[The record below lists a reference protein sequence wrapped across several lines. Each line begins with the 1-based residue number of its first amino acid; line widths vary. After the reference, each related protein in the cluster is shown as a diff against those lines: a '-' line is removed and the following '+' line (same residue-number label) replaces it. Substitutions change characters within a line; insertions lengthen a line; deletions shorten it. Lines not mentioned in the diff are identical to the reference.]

1 MGVININMISII
13 AVIAKNRAIGY
24 QNKLLYNI
32 PDDMEHFRNITTG
45 HTVIMGQ
52 KTYESIG
59 RPLPKRVNIVISND
73 PNFTANGCLVVHS
86 IDEAVNLAKEKEKQE
101 IFIIGG
107 GMIYK
112 QFMPLADK
120 LYLTIVDDEPIEADT
135 FFPNYTQSTKVI
147 KQEDHEYQGLKFK
160 FVELIKHE

>member
-1 MGVININMISII
+1 MISII
-13 AVIAKNRAIGY
+13 CIIAKNRAIGY
-24 QNKLLYNI
+24 RNKLLYNI
-32 PDDMEHFRNITTG
+32 PEDMEHFRKITVG

-59 RPLPKRVNIVISND
+59 RPLPERINIIISNE
-73 PNFTANGCLVVHS
+73 PNFTATGSLVSHS
-86 IDEAVNLAKEKEKQE
+86 IEQALKLAGGEEKQE

-107 GMIYK
+107 GQIYK
-112 QFMPLADK
+112 QFIDLADK
-120 LYLTIVDDEPIEADT
+120 LYLTVVDDEPEQADT
-135 FFPNYTQSTKVI
+135 FFPDFSQFTKVI